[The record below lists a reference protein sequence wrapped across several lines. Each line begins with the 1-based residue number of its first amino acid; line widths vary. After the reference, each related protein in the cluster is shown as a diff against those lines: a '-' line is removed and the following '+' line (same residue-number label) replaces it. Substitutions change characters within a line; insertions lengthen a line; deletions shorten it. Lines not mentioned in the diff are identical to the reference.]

1 MRRHRRYLLC
11 PVGGALISGIGFALC
26 ELGGW
31 GPCGPA
37 SIPAHIGGFLS
48 VYHLMALCTWFPALE
63 TWLIGADSAVLN
75 VSLLLGAPTVTW
87 SLVLMVVVFVA
98 TKLRRPPRRAQE
110 PSEDT
115 HA

>member
-11 PVGGALISGIGFALC
+11 PVGGALLSGIGFALC

-48 VYHLMALCTWFPALE
+48 VYHLMAL
-63 TWLIGADSAVLN
+63 
-75 VSLLLGAPTVTW
+75 
-87 SLVLMVVVFVA
+87 
-98 TKLRRPPRRAQE
+98 
-110 PSEDT
+110 
-115 HA
+115 